1 MASTKQRELEQSK
14 QHRKAATRMKILS
27 RKSEKWMHSLTTVP
41 VPYSEIPF
49 TSGKCTNFSFII
61 LGSSCEFCP
70 QIDISV
76 KYEY

>member
-14 QHRKAATRMKILS
+14 QHRKAATRIKILS
-27 RKSEKWMHSLTTVP
+27 RKSEKWMYSLTAVP
-41 VPYSEIPF
+41 APYSEIPF
-49 TSGKCTNFSFII
+49 TSGKNKKFSFIV

-76 KYEY
+76 K